1 MINVLWMRQLATSG
15 RAEEIN
21 CTFDLARRSKSPSPC
36 TVRCGADAYE
46 NRATSLSFCRVADQ
60 LPKDPI
66 PSFSLNLIFYIT
78 TWSPIDSILSC
89 MKQFPGHPRAMQRV
103 KRPSIPTCLL
113 FRAALLETAP
123 NSSRIDKS
131 NHKIQG
137 LLWYIFPFFLF
148 YLTSRDHQEQLHL
161 TGKFT
166 RVSCLGWTQRL
177 AL

>member
-1 MINVLWMRQLATSG
+1 
-15 RAEEIN
+15 
-21 CTFDLARRSKSPSPC
+21 
-36 TVRCGADAYE
+36 
-46 NRATSLSFCRVADQ
+46 
-60 LPKDPI
+60 
-66 PSFSLNLIFYIT
+66 
-78 TWSPIDSILSC
+78 

-103 KRPSIPTCLL
+103 KRPSIPTWLL
-113 FRAALLETAP
+113 FHAALLETAP

-166 RVSCLGWTQRL
+166 GVSCLGWTQRL
-177 AL
+177 ALRARSSNPEVNNTRVFNGNALYAGLYSKCLDYLHIHTARLDARIHLWL